1 MARRGLKS
9 RFLSRLSVNPSSVRS
24 DSSSCT
30 NGVRFNAA
38 PVLGRVTP
46 SWPSAISRCAVPN
59 RSNEAIAS
67 DQRVVPEG
75 SGRAY
80 DWAFAHLTAE
90 AVVVPESGTVDDRS
104 PT

>member
-1 MARRGLKS
+1 MGVS
-9 RFLSRLSVNPSSVRS
+9 TDDLSIRADQGRS
-24 DSSSCT
+24 E
-30 NGVRFNAA
+30 
-38 PVLGRVTP
+38 LGRIEP
-46 SWPSAISRCAVPN
+46 
-59 RSNEAIAS
+59 NEAIAS

>member
-1 MARRGLKS
+1 VAP
-9 RFLSRLSVNPSSVRS
+9 SVSN
-24 DSSSCT
+24 T
-30 NGVRFNAA
+30 
-38 PVLGRVTP
+38 
-46 SWPSAISRCAVPN
+46 
-59 RSNEAIAS
+59 NEATAS

-90 AVVVPESGTVDDRS
+90 AVVVPEFGTVDDRS